1 LSMHNG
7 VTRVSDGHLNCWCCM
22 VLHTAAASQADDTGL
37 TPLAVTPQPQRV
49 VMRGRT
55 ATVQGWPVGS
65 DGTAPNAASLLANI
79 TLSRV
84 VTIASLPSSGPF
96 IAMGLLNAS
105 SADTPFGRI
114 AAAHGVT
121 PSAATVVGPEGY
133 VLNVTS
139 TCVILA
145 AVDSAGLFYGVQTL
159 RQIISTDATRSTP
172 TTSIA
177 DWPSLPVRGAF
188 MFGAPDFVAGASPD
202 ADPGVQWLTALAD
215 AMAGL
220 KLNTGIVTSGF
231 WEWIAADGTPQGDL
245 APRE

>member
-1 LSMHNG
+1 
-7 VTRVSDGHLNCWCCM
+7 
-22 VLHTAAASQADDTGL
+22 
-37 TPLAVTPQPQRV
+37 
-49 VMRGRT
+49 
-55 ATVQGWPVGS
+55 
-65 DGTAPNAASLLANI
+65 
-79 TLSRV
+79 
-84 VTIASLPSSGPF
+84 VTISSLPSSGPF

-105 SADTPFGRI
+105 SADTPFGHI

-121 PSAATVVGPEGY
+121 PSAATAVGPEGY

-139 TCVILA
+139 TCIILA

-172 TTSIA
+172 TTAIT

-202 ADPGVQWLTALAD
+202 TDPGVQWLTALAD

-245 APRE
+245 ATLVAPRE